1 MQTSPACTS
10 KDRNHLSDTTFVHE
24 LRPGTPLTRVM
35 LTMDID
41 EVMALGLVAG
51 AAIDASVVANDLVD
65 DETATNA
72 AELLRWAGKAVEAL
86 VTLSP
91 ADGKE

>member
-1 MQTSPACTS
+1 M
-10 KDRNHLSDTTFVHE
+10 SDTTFVHE
-24 LRPGTPLTRVM
+24 IRPGTPVTRVT

-51 AAIDASVVANDLVD
+51 AAIDASVVANDMVD

-72 AELLRWAGKAVEAL
+72 QEILRWAARAVDAL
-86 VTLSP
+86 HALTP
-91 ADGKE
+91 ADGPGQE